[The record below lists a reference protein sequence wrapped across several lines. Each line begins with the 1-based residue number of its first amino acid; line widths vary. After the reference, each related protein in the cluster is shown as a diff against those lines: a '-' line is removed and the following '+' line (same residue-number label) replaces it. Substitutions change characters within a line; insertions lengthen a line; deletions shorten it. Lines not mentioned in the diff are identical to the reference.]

1 MSSPKKCTICPIFLL
16 EEGVEEHMRLMHSY
30 SRPSITSQLKSAG
43 PKIREVLGD
52 IRQNKAQERQKM
64 ELEELTQKQE
74 QFVVRMVLENKE
86 QEEKEVEMHNDMVEE
101 LRSSGQE
108 KEEKLKRSLEER
120 SLEQKEKQKRE
131 RSKRRKDL
139 QLEYDKK
146 VEELKDTL
154 EAKFIKDNKEA
165 EEFLQWEGKVWEDA
179 QMESLKKEKEE
190 AEIQLKRR
198 REALDEEK
206 RKRSWNLSRLLKE
219 NEIKRKE
226 MLEKHRQETHEG
238 MISASLLIVV
248 DSPDSIEEMRST
260 RKRKRASVENEEQTT
275 NHPSP
280 PECPVCFTEMAPPT
294 KIFQCSNGHHICESC
309 KSKLDP
315 FKCPKCRKRMIGRA
329 TDMENFLST
338 FCPSPENTTESE

>member
-1 MSSPKKCTICPIFLL
+1 MSSPKKCAICPIFLL

-30 SRPSITSQLKSAG
+30 SRPSITSQLKSTSAG

-139 QLEYDKK
+139 ELEYDKK
-146 VEELKDTL
+146 VEELKATL

-179 QMESLKKEKEE
+179 QMESLKKGKEE

-226 MLEKHRQETHEG
+226 MLEKHRQE
-238 MISASLLIVV
+238 V
-248 DSPDSIEEMRST
+248 DEKMRST
-260 RKRKRASVENEEQTT
+260 RKRKRASVENEEQRS

-338 FCPSPENTTESE
+338 FCPSPSNTTESE